1 MAVPLL
7 AGWTRQ
13 ASRSTLRDYYF
24 QASTGRSLWC
34 DATLPAGWGT
44 SQTDAAAPLV
54 YVHMA
59 TGEER
64 SSPPASPPL
73 PHLAAAAAAGL
84 PQPSAVNVSFDG
96 FSPDF
101 KARNAGGWLVQQL
114 AGAAQAELA
123 WWAAARDGAPR
134 PADASAE
141 AAGEALQG
149 AAGAAAADA
158 CAAPLIAAALA
169 ALGEAAF
176 VRAWDAR
183 AKRFVLRRD
192 AVAAAG
198 GSSGQKRPRDESSSS
213 SAAAPGAGSAAVAA
227 TAALTFR
234 PAAAFPRLAGAAL
247 YTSAAFHSSP
257 TIADIY
263 TSGRVTTAAGDVRKI
278 SAAVGPKESRHLY
291 FTVRD
296 NGLQRAL
303 EVGCAN
309 GLSAL
314 AICQA
319 LEDGGAPP
327 TAQLTSI
334 DPFQTTQWA
343 STALANLARAGL
355 AHRHRLVE
363 EKSYAA
369 LPRLLREVRDGGAP
383 LYDAVFVDGMHL
395 FDYTLV
401 DMFYADLL
409 LRVGG
414 VLLVDDARH
423 RGVAPAV
430 DFAKNWP
437 HFRYVADTVCA
448 DTLATFVKVGH
459 DAREWDHFAPFASS
473 KGAAS

>member
-1 MAVPLL
+1 MVRTPK
-7 AGWTRQ
+7 T
-13 ASRSTLRDYYF
+13 
-24 QASTGRSLWC
+24 
-34 DATLPAGWGT
+34 
-44 SQTDAAAPLV
+44 
-54 YVHMA
+54 
-59 TGEER
+59 
-64 SSPPASPPL
+64 
-73 PHLAAAAAAGL
+73 LAAAAAA
-84 PQPSAVNVSFDG
+84 
-96 FSPDF
+96 
-101 KARNAGGWLVQQL
+101 
-114 AGAAQAELA
+114 AGAS
-123 WWAAARDGAPR
+123 G
-134 PADASAE
+134 
-141 AAGEALQG
+141 G
-149 AAGAAAADA
+149 AAGDGAARARYKMAAVGVPRLKGVGLDTLVVPGA
-158 CAAPLIAAALA
+158 PPPPQRGSAAPTPGGHPPSPLS
-169 ALGEAAF
+169 GEAAF

-213 SAAAPGAGSAAVAA
+213 AAAAPGAGSAAAAA

-296 NGLQRAL
+296 NGLLRAL

-430 DFAKNWP
+430 DFVRKNWP

-459 DAREWDHFAPFASS
+459 DTREWDHFAPFASS